1 MPFIPCKTNTMR
13 NFLTTLILAC
23 TLSVQ
28 AQSVLKLKLEL
39 VETTPTE
46 KVYNFI
52 TENFVGFIG
61 WQFLL
66 EFDGT
71 KMKYKEIRNPIH
83 PTQTSS
89 NFNEPTPGQLRS
101 VWLDYDL
108 VPNDYP
114 DSTVLFQLVFELLDP
129 EGAPVC
135 FQPSQDFFEFIVHDG
150 PGSFFLSEI
159 VISDDCYQGFS
170 IFLEGTATENPS
182 TPVVDSIKDVYLSS
196 TGTLS
201 FTSNLDQTLRL
212 SLFDMNGKVLTS
224 FDKKE
229 YGVGRHTL
237 KCKNVSPGMYLF
249 KVTSG
254 DGKDTAIKVL
264 AY

>member
-1 MPFIPCKTNTMR
+1 MMR
-13 NFLTTLILAC
+13 NFLTTLIFAC

-39 VETTPTE
+39 VETTSTE

-66 EFDGT
+66 EYDGT

-89 NFNEPTPGQLRS
+89 NFNEPTPGQLKS

-114 DSTVLFQLVFELLDP
+114 DSTVLFQLVFELLDS

-170 IFLEGTATENPS
+170 IFLEGTATETPS
-182 TPVVDSIKDVYLSS
+182 TPVVESIKDVFLSS
-196 TGTLS
+196 TGTLA
-201 FTSNLDQTLRL
+201 FTSTLDQELSL
-212 SLFDMNGKVLTS
+212 SLFDLTGKELFSST
-224 FDKKE
+224 KKE
-229 YGVGRHTL
+229 YSEGRHALNCIAVLPGIYVL
-237 KCKNVSPGMYLF
+237 KIATEDGANYVT
-249 KVTSG
+249 KVF
-254 DGKDTAIKVL
+254 
-264 AY
+264 AYQAN